1 MKYSDEINTEIL
13 ATMGPTLGEKKQILK
28 AVELGVANLRIHMGI
43 RTRDRF
49 QYFVNA
55 REVEKALCK
64 HIDILI
70 DLPTAKPRV
79 GKMKNVSPSKGDIF
93 KIIDAEKVHQDF
105 SIPLR
110 GLSKLLCGLKVG
122 ERIVFGDGKLVFKI
136 VDLKDNELFVRCINA
151 NGELISEVS
160 SCVFPDSTIEFEL
173 FDQDDLEVLQKMKN
187 HGLCP
192 DWIAISFASGIKQIN
207 RVKEVIHGLWNQDIK
222 FMAKIESKTG
232 LENFSEILQNVD
244 GIMVARG
251 DLLAFVE
258 PYILPGVQ
266 QKLVSETRKKGKT
279 VVVATEMLE
288 KFAESGIVCRPE
300 LSDIALAVRQGA
312 NAVML
317 SVESSNCIR
326 SEECILLM
334 NKIVS
339 YERGQYKNGR
349 E

>member
-28 AVELGVANLRIHMGI
+28 AVELGVDNLRIHMGV
-43 RTRDRF
+43 RARDRF

-55 REVEKALCK
+55 REVEKELCK

-79 GKMKNVSPSKGDIF
+79 GKMKNFKPSDGDIF
-93 KIIDAEKVHQDF
+93 KIIDAEIACQDF
-105 SIPLR
+105 IIPLR
-110 GLSKLLCGLKVG
+110 GLSKLLCELKVG
-122 ERIVFGDGKLVFKI
+122 ERIVFSDGKLVFKI
-136 VDLKDNELFVRCINA
+136 VDLKDDELFVRCINA
-151 NGELISEVS
+151 NCELISEIS

-173 FDQDDLEVLQKMKN
+173 FEWDDLELLQKMKN
-187 HGLCP
+187 RSLCP

-207 RVKEVIHGLWNQDIK
+207 RVKEVIRGLWDQDIK
-222 FMAKIESKTG
+222 FMAKIESKIG
-232 LENFSEILQNVD
+232 LENFSEILDSVD

-258 PYILPGVQ
+258 PYVLPSIQ
-266 QKLVSETRKKGKT
+266 QKLVRETRKKGKT

-288 KFAESGIVCRPE
+288 KFAESGIIYRPE

-339 YERGQYKNGR
+339 YERAQYKNGWG
-349 E
+349 